1 MLSPAIFAAGL
12 IKVHESLEEVV
23 GFDFPKIKQAVLKVL
38 IETCET
44 PDPLS
49 QLDGKYSNATITWCC
64 HLREKEPFVGMTIE
78 EEKLIYQTLSKIY
91 KTK

>member
-12 IKVHESLEEVV
+12 IKVHEDLEKVV
-23 GFDFPKIKQAVLKVL
+23 GFDFPKIKIAVLKIL
-38 IETCET
+38 LETLET

-49 QLDGKYSNATITWCC
+49 LDGKYSNATITWCC
-64 HLREKEPFVGMTIE
+64 NLREREPFVGMTTE
-78 EEKLIYQTLSKIY
+78 EEKLIYQTLLKIY

>member
-12 IKVHESLEEVV
+12 IKVHEDLEEVV

-44 PDPLS
+44 PDPLAA
-49 QLDGKYSNATITWCC
+49 LDGKYSNATITWCC
-64 HLREKEPFVGMTIE
+64 NLREREPFVGMTAE